1 MQCSQKLTERVMRR
15 KAQYIRNNSF
25 FIRNINTYQY
35 IPIEKQIG
43 LHSVKLNDIKL
54 REFILNYVFFHLF
67 LHITV
72 KGIIIRHFF
81 K

>member
-1 MQCSQKLTERVMRR
+1 MFTKLTERVMRR
-15 KAQYIRNNSF
+15 KAQYIRNTSF

-54 REFILNYVFFHLF
+54 REFFKLCF
-67 LHITV
+67 LSFSSPYNSE
-72 KGIIIRHFF
+72 GD
-81 K
+81 